1 MTKTTAIPVVCEQ
14 RALGAKFGKDLE
26 GKDLQLASYAT
37 LHVSA
42 LGVEAFG
49 WSITMRQLYLVLE
62 AASCGEQYVKAA
74 TTETSK
80 TLAP

>member
-1 MTKTTAIPVVCEQ
+1 MTKTRAIPVVCEQ
-14 RALGAKFGKDLE
+14 RVLGAKFGKDIE

-49 WSITMRQLYLVLE
+49 WSITMRQLYLALE
-62 AASCGEQYVKAA
+62 DASRGAQYVKVA
-74 TTETSK
+74 TAK
-80 TLAP
+80 TGKALAP